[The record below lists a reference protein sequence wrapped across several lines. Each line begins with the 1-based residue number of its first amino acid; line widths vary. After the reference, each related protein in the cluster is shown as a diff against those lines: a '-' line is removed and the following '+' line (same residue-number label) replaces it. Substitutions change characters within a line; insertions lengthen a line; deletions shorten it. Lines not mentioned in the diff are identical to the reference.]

1 MRFVEA
7 YGLWHERRWA
17 EWFAVGSGG
26 IYIPVEVYELTV
38 RFTWVRVGALV
49 INLAIVACMIAAL
62 VDSHHKR

>member
-1 MRFVEA
+1 
-7 YGLWHERRWA
+7 
-17 EWFAVGSGG
+17 
-26 IYIPVEVYELTV
+26 V